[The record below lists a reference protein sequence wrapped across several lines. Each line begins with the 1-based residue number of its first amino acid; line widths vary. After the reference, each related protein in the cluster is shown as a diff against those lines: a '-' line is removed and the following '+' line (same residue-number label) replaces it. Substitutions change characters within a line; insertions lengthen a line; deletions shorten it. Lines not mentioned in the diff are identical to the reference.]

1 MLTPEFLHEAP
12 EGLLELYRETEE
24 AILADMARRI
34 STYDFYIPA
43 AQWQKRKLEA
53 MGMFEAE
60 INRRLSQITGRSIQE
75 IKELMKEA
83 GMETIAN
90 DDRIHSLAGKKCPP
104 LEASPSLIAV
114 MNSGYRRTAKA
125 FRNLTRSTAAN
136 ASKQFSK
143 IMDLAYMQVAS
154 GAFDTETAIRNAIK
168 ALAEKGIESVRYPS
182 GRVDNIEVAARRAI
196 VTGINQTAGDMQL
209 ARAEDVDSEY
219 VETTA
224 HAGARPEHEVWQGKV
239 FKLHGEEPGYPNFYE
254 ATGYGTGPG
263 LCGYNC
269 RHNFHPFYPGIS
281 EPAYTDDVLAEYTG
295 KNIIYNGKE
304 YTEYDVSQI
313 QRQYERSRRRWKR
326 EYLMLEAAGLDTTE
340 ASVKLRSYMEKAK
353 DLERQTGM
361 PSQHNRMLVA
371 GYGRKE
377 AGKSAWE
384 ARKYYQ
390 WFRKAY
396 SFEGEGM
403 RKTLASYYDMKYN
416 NSPEYK
422 IFKDYVDQVNRGVIS
437 PMLGFR
443 VYKDTALELEERLI
457 GIKTTTGIEIKV
469 CSGHFV
475 NRVIGYTN
483 LIPRDDELR
492 KMDAGRKN
500 VSVDDLV
507 DCLRNGKF
515 VKEQKNEEGKVSVLF
530 ATDKCAIAVNPDE
543 HLLIQCNPTRR

>member
-53 MGMFEAE
+53 MGMMESE
-60 INRRLSQITGRSIQE
+60 INRRLSQLTGRSLEE

-90 DDRIHSLAGKKCPP
+90 DDRIHTMAGKKCPP

-143 IMDLAYMQVAS
+143 ILDQAYMQIAS

-269 RHNFHPFYPGIS
+269 RHNFHPFYPGLS
-281 EPAYTDDVLAEYTG
+281 TPAYSGEMLAEYAA
-295 KNIIYNGKE
+295 KDYLYNGKK
-304 YTEYDVSQI
+304 YTEYEVSQM
-313 QRQYERSRRRWKR
+313 QRYYERARRKWKR
-326 EYLMLEAAGLDTTE
+326 EYLMQEAAGLDTIE
-340 ASVKLRSYMEKAK
+340 SSVKMRSYMEKLK
-353 DLERQTGM
+353 NLEEQTGM
-361 PSQHNRMLVA
+361 PSQHDRMIVA
-371 GYGRKE
+371 GFGKGE
-377 AGKSAWE
+377 AGKSQWE

-390 WFRKAY
+390 WFRKTY
-396 SFEGEGM
+396 SLEGQGM

-416 NSPEYK
+416 NPPEYK
-422 IFKDYVDQVNRGVIS
+422 LFKKYVLSVERGEVS
-437 PMLGFR
+437 PLLGLSTYR
-443 VYKDTALELEERLI
+443 EKTHLI
-457 GIKTTTGIEIKV
+457 DEQLVGLKTPQGIEIKDYSAHFV
-469 CSGHFV
+469 GRMIGHSAPNKKYNRTGVSIEDLKRCIIHGEERTSGHEDTIMLV
-475 NRVIGYTN
+475 GSGCQVTYNPKTGVLVQTNRKDREV
-483 LIPRDDELR
+483 
-492 KMDAGRKN
+492 
-500 VSVDDLV
+500 
-507 DCLRNGKF
+507 
-515 VKEQKNEEGKVSVLF
+515 
-530 ATDKCAIAVNPDE
+530 
-543 HLLIQCNPTRR
+543 

>member
-12 EGLLELYRETEE
+12 EGLLEIYRETEE

-53 MGMFEAE
+53 MGMMESE
-60 INRRLSQITGRSIQE
+60 INRRLSQLTGRSIQE

-114 MNSGYRRTAKA
+114 MNSGYRRTAKV

-143 IMDLAYMQVAS
+143 IMDLAYMQIMS
-154 GAFDTETAIRNAIK
+154 GAFDTEAAIRNAIK
-168 ALAEKGIESVRYPS
+168 ALAEKGIEAVRYPS

-239 FKLHGEEPGYPNFYE
+239 FKLHGEETGYPNFYE

-269 RHNFHPFYPGIS
+269 RHNFHPFYPGLS
-281 EPAYTDDVLAEYTG
+281 TPAYSGEMLAEYAA
-295 KNIIYNGKE
+295 KDYLYNGKK
-304 YTEYDVSQI
+304 YTEYEVSQM
-313 QRQYERSRRRWKR
+313 QRYYERARRRWKR
-326 EYLMLEAAGLDTTE
+326 EYLMQEAAGLDTTE
-340 ASVKLRSYMEKAK
+340 ASVKMRSYMEKLK
-353 DLERQTGM
+353 DLEEQTDM
-361 PSQHNRMLVA
+361 PSQHDRMIVA
-371 GYGRKE
+371 GFGKGK
-377 AGKSAWE
+377 AGKSQWE

-396 SFEGEGM
+396 SLEGQGM

-416 NSPEYK
+416 NPPEYK
-422 IFKDYVDQVNRGVIS
+422 VFKKYVLSVERGEIS
-437 PMLGFR
+437 P
-443 VYKDTALELEERLI
+443 LI
-457 GIKTTTGIEIKV
+457 GLSTYKEKAHQIDEQLVGLKTPQGIEIKDY
-469 CSGHFV
+469 SAHFV
-475 NRVIGYTN
+475 GRMIGRSAPNKKYNRAGVSIEDLKKCITKGYESPSKHQDTVRLIGSGCQVVYDPKTGILVQTN
-483 LIPRDDELR
+483 
-492 KMDAGRKN
+492 KKG
-500 VSVDDLV
+500 
-507 DCLRNGKF
+507 
-515 VKEQKNEEGKVSVLF
+515 
-530 ATDKCAIAVNPDE
+530 
-543 HLLIQCNPTRR
+543 

>member
-53 MGMFEAE
+53 RGMFEAE
-60 INRRLSQITGRSIQE
+60 INRRLSQLTGRSIQE

-90 DDRIHSLAGKKCPP
+90 DDRIHTIAGKKCPP

-143 IMDLAYMQVAS
+143 ILDQAYMQVIS

-239 FKLHGEEPGYPNFYE
+239 FKLHGKEPGYPNFYE

-269 RHNFHPFYPGIS
+269 RHNFHPFYPGLS
-281 EPAYTDDVLAEYTG
+281 TPAYSDEMLAEYVA
-295 KNIIYNGKE
+295 KDYLYNGKN
-304 YTEYDVSQI
+304 YTEYEVSQM
-313 QRQYERSRRRWKR
+313 QRYYERARRRWKR
-326 EYLMLEAAGLDTTE
+326 EYLMQEAAGLDTTE
-340 ASVKLRSYMEKAK
+340 SSVKMRSYMEKLK
-353 DLERQTGM
+353 NLEEQTGM
-361 PSQHNRMLVA
+361 PSQHERMIVA
-371 GYGRKE
+371 GFGKGE
-377 AGKSAWE
+377 AGKSQWE

-396 SFEGEGM
+396 SLEGQGM

-416 NSPEYK
+416 NPPEYK
-422 IFKDYVDQVNRGVIS
+422 LFKKYVLSVERGEVS
-437 PMLGFR
+437 PILGLST
-443 VYKDTALELEERLI
+443 YKEKAHQIDEQLI
-457 GIKTTTGIEIKV
+457 GLKTPQGIEIKDY
-469 CSGHFV
+469 SAHFV
-475 NRVIGYTN
+475 GRMIGYSALDKDFNRAGVSIEDLKQCITKGNERVSRHQDTVTLIGSGCQAVYDPKTGILVQTN
-483 LIPRDDELR
+483 
-492 KMDAGRKN
+492 
-500 VSVDDLV
+500 
-507 DCLRNGKF
+507 
-515 VKEQKNEEGKVSVLF
+515 
-530 ATDKCAIAVNPDE
+530 
-543 HLLIQCNPTRR
+543 RRG

>member
-12 EGLLELYRETEE
+12 EGLLEIYRETEE

-60 INRRLSQITGRSIQE
+60 INRRLSQLTGRSIQE

-83 GMETIAN
+83 GMETIAS

-114 MNSGYRRTAKA
+114 MNSGYRRTAKV

-143 IMDLAYMQVAS
+143 IMDLAYMQIAS
-154 GAFDTETAIRNAIK
+154 GAFDTEAAIRNAIK
-168 ALAEKGIESVRYPS
+168 ALAEKGLESVRYPS

-219 VETTA
+219 VETIA

-254 ATGYGTGPG
+254 ATGYGSGPG

-269 RHNFHPFYPGIS
+269 RHNFHPFYPGLS
-281 EPAYTDDVLAEYTG
+281 TPAYSGEMLAEYAA
-295 KNIIYNGKE
+295 KDYLYNDKK
-304 YTEYDVSQI
+304 YTEYEVSQM
-313 QRQYERSRRRWKR
+313 QRYYERARRRWKR
-326 EYLMLEAAGLDTTE
+326 EYLMQEAAGLDTTE
-340 ASVKLRSYMEKAK
+340 ASVKLRSYMEKLK
-353 DLERQTGM
+353 NLEEQTGM
-361 PSQHNRMLVA
+361 PSQHDRMIVA
-371 GYGRKE
+371 GFGKGE
-377 AGKSAWE
+377 AGKSQWE

-396 SFEGEGM
+396 SLEGQGM

-416 NSPEYK
+416 NPPEYK
-422 IFKDYVDQVNRGVIS
+422 VFKKYVLSVERGEIS
-437 PMLGFR
+437 P
-443 VYKDTALELEERLI
+443 LI
-457 GIKTTTGIEIKV
+457 GLSTYKEKAHQIDEQLVGLKTPQGIEIKDY
-469 CSGHFV
+469 SAHFV
-475 NRVIGYTN
+475 GRMIGHSALDKDFNRAGVSIEDLKQCITKGNERASKHQDTVTLIGSGCQAVYDPKTGILVQTN
-483 LIPRDDELR
+483 
-492 KMDAGRKN
+492 
-500 VSVDDLV
+500 
-507 DCLRNGKF
+507 
-515 VKEQKNEEGKVSVLF
+515 
-530 ATDKCAIAVNPDE
+530 
-543 HLLIQCNPTRR
+543 RRG

>member
-53 MGMFEAE
+53 MGMMESE
-60 INRRLSQITGRSIQE
+60 INRRLSQLTGRSLEE

-90 DDRIHSLAGKKCPP
+90 DDRIHTMAGKKCPP

-143 IMDLAYMQVAS
+143 ILDQAYMQIAS

-168 ALAEKGIESVRYPS
+168 ALAEKGIDSVRYPS
-182 GRVDNIEVAARRAI
+182 GRVDSMEVAVRRAI

-254 ATGYGTGPG
+254 ATGYGTGLG

-269 RHNFHPFYPGIS
+269 RHNFFPFYPGLSI
-281 EPAYTDDVLAEYTG
+281 PAYSDEMLAEYAA
-295 KNIIYNGKE
+295 KDYLYNGKK
-304 YTEYDVSQI
+304 YTEYEVSQM
-313 QRQYERSRRRWKR
+313 QRYYERARRRWKR
-326 EYLMLEAAGLDTTE
+326 EYLMQEAAGLDTTE
-340 ASVKLRSYMEKAK
+340 SSVKMRSYMEKLK
-353 DLERQTGM
+353 NLEDQTGM
-361 PSQHNRMLVA
+361 PSQHDRMIVA
-371 GYGRKE
+371 GFGKGE
-377 AGKSAWE
+377 AGKSQWE

-396 SFEGEGM
+396 SFEGQGM

-416 NSPEYK
+416 NPPEYK
-422 IFKDYVDQVNRGVIS
+422 LFKKYVLSVERGEVSPLLGLSTYREKAHLIDEQLVGLKTQQGVEIKDYSSHFVGRMIGHSAPNKKYNRTGVSIE
-437 PMLGFR
+437 
-443 VYKDTALELEERLI
+443 ELKRCITHGEER
-457 GIKTTTGIEIKV
+457 T
-469 CSGHFV
+469 SGHEDTIMLV
-475 NRVIGYTN
+475 GSGCQVTYNPKTGVLVQTNRKDREV
-483 LIPRDDELR
+483 
-492 KMDAGRKN
+492 
-500 VSVDDLV
+500 
-507 DCLRNGKF
+507 
-515 VKEQKNEEGKVSVLF
+515 
-530 ATDKCAIAVNPDE
+530 
-543 HLLIQCNPTRR
+543 

>member
-60 INRRLSQITGRSIQE
+60 INRRLSQLTGRSIQE

-90 DDRIHSLAGKKCPP
+90 DDRIHSMAGKKCPQ

-114 MNSGYRRTAKA
+114 MNSGYRRTAKV
-125 FRNLTRSTAAN
+125 FRNLTRSTAIN

-143 IMDLAYMQVAS
+143 ILDQAYMQVIS

-168 ALAEKGIESVRYPS
+168 VLAEKGIESVRYPS
-182 GRVDNIEVAARRAI
+182 GRVDNIEVAVRRAI

-209 ARAEDVDSEY
+209 ARAFDVDSKF

-269 RHNFHPFYPGIS
+269 RHNFSPFYPGLS
-281 EPAYTDDVLAEYTG
+281 TPAYSDEMLAEYAA
-295 KNIIYNGKE
+295 KDYLYNGKK
-304 YTEYDVSQI
+304 YTEYEVSQM
-313 QRQYERSRRRWKR
+313 QRYYERARRRWKR
-326 EYLMLEAAGLDTTE
+326 EYLMQEAAGLDTTE
-340 ASVKLRSYMEKAK
+340 ASVKMRSYMEKLK
-353 DLERQTGM
+353 DLEVQTRM
-361 PSQHNRMLVA
+361 PSQHDRMMVA
-371 GYGRKE
+371 GFGKGE
-377 AGKSAWE
+377 AGKSQWE

-396 SFEGEGM
+396 SLEGQGM

-416 NSPEYK
+416 NPPEYK
-422 IFKDYVDQVNRGVIS
+422 LFKKYVLSIERGEISPLLGLSTYREKAHQIDEQLVGMRTPQGVEIKDYSSHFVGRMIGHSAPNKKYNRAGVSIDD
-437 PMLGFR
+437 LKHCITHG
-443 VYKDTALELEERLI
+443 EER
-457 GIKTTTGIEIKV
+457 T
-469 CSGHFV
+469 SGHEDTIMLV
-475 NRVIGYTN
+475 GSRCQVTYNPKTGVLVQTNRKDREV
-483 LIPRDDELR
+483 
-492 KMDAGRKN
+492 
-500 VSVDDLV
+500 
-507 DCLRNGKF
+507 
-515 VKEQKNEEGKVSVLF
+515 
-530 ATDKCAIAVNPDE
+530 
-543 HLLIQCNPTRR
+543 

>member
-24 AILADMARRI
+24 ARLADMARRI

-53 MGMFEAE
+53 MGMMESE
-60 INRRLSQITGRSIQE
+60 INRRLSQLTGRSLEE

-90 DDRIHSLAGKKCPP
+90 DDRIHTMAGKKCPP

-143 IMDLAYMQVAS
+143 ILDQAYMQVIS

-182 GRVDNIEVAARRAI
+182 GRVDNIEVAVRRAI

-209 ARAEDVDSEY
+209 ARAFDVDSKF

-269 RHNFHPFYPGIS
+269 RHNFSPFYPGLS
-281 EPAYTDDVLAEYTG
+281 TPAYSDEMLAEYAA
-295 KNIIYNGKE
+295 KDYLYNGKK
-304 YTEYDVSQI
+304 YTEYEVSQM
-313 QRQYERSRRRWKR
+313 QRYYERARRRWKR
-326 EYLMLEAAGLDTTE
+326 EYLMQEAAGLDTAE
-340 ASVKLRSYMEKAK
+340 SSVKMRSYMEKLK
-353 DLERQTGM
+353 DLEEQTRM
-361 PSQHNRMLVA
+361 PSQHDRMIVA
-371 GYGRKE
+371 GFGKGE
-377 AGKSAWE
+377 AGKSQWE

-396 SFEGEGM
+396 SLEGQGM

-416 NSPEYK
+416 NPPEYK
-422 IFKDYVDQVNRGVIS
+422 LFKKYVLSVERGEVSPLLGLSTYREKAHLIDEQLVGLRTPQGVEIKDYSSHFVGRMIGHSAPNKKYNRTGVSVEDLKRCITH
-437 PMLGFR
+437 G
-443 VYKDTALELEERLI
+443 EER
-457 GIKTTTGIEIKV
+457 T
-469 CSGHFV
+469 SGHEDTTMLV
-475 NRVIGYTN
+475 GSGCQVTYNPKTGVLVQTNRKDREV
-483 LIPRDDELR
+483 
-492 KMDAGRKN
+492 
-500 VSVDDLV
+500 
-507 DCLRNGKF
+507 
-515 VKEQKNEEGKVSVLF
+515 
-530 ATDKCAIAVNPDE
+530 
-543 HLLIQCNPTRR
+543 

>member
-53 MGMFEAE
+53 MGMMESE
-60 INRRLSQITGRSIQE
+60 INRRLSQLTGRSLEE

-114 MNSGYRRTAKA
+114 MNSGYRRTAKV
-125 FRNLTRSTAAN
+125 FRNLTRSTAIN

-143 IMDLAYMQVAS
+143 ILDQAYMQVIS

-182 GRVDNIEVAARRAI
+182 GRVDNIEVAVRRAI

-209 ARAEDVDSEY
+209 ARAEDVDSKF

-254 ATGYGTGPG
+254 VTGYGTGPG

-269 RHNFHPFYPGIS
+269 RHNFSPFYPGLS
-281 EPAYTDDVLAEYTG
+281 TPAYSDEMLAEYAA
-295 KNIIYNGKE
+295 KDYLYNGKK
-304 YTEYDVSQI
+304 YTEYEVSQM
-313 QRQYERSRRRWKR
+313 QRYYERARRKWKR
-326 EYLMLEAAGLDTTE
+326 EYLMQEAAGLDTTE
-340 ASVKLRSYMEKAK
+340 ASVKMRSYMEKLK
-353 DLERQTGM
+353 DLEEQTRM
-361 PSQHNRMLVA
+361 PSQHDRMIVA
-371 GYGRKE
+371 GFGKGE
-377 AGKSAWE
+377 AGKSQWE

-396 SFEGEGM
+396 SLEGQGM

-416 NSPEYK
+416 NPPEYK
-422 IFKDYVDQVNRGVIS
+422 LFKKYVLSVERGEVSPLLGLSTYREKAHLIDEQLVGLRTPQGAEIKDYSSHFVGRMIGHSAPNKKYNRTGVSIED
-437 PMLGFR
+437 LKRCITHG
-443 VYKDTALELEERLI
+443 EER
-457 GIKTTTGIEIKV
+457 T
-469 CSGHFV
+469 SGHEDTIMLV
-475 NRVIGYTN
+475 GSGCQVTYNPKTCVLVQTNRKDREV
-483 LIPRDDELR
+483 
-492 KMDAGRKN
+492 
-500 VSVDDLV
+500 
-507 DCLRNGKF
+507 
-515 VKEQKNEEGKVSVLF
+515 
-530 ATDKCAIAVNPDE
+530 
-543 HLLIQCNPTRR
+543 

>member
-53 MGMFEAE
+53 MGMLEAE
-60 INRRLSQITGRSIQE
+60 INRRLSQLTGRSIQE

-90 DDRIHSLAGKKCPP
+90 DDRIHTIAGKKCPP

-125 FRNLTRSTAAN
+125 FRNLTRSTAIN

-143 IMDLAYMQVAS
+143 ILDQAYMQVIS

-209 ARAEDVDSEY
+209 ARAFDVDSKF

-269 RHNFHPFYPGIS
+269 RHNFSPFYPGLS
-281 EPAYTDDVLAEYTG
+281 TPAYSDEMLAEYAA
-295 KNIIYNGKE
+295 KDYLYNGKK
-304 YTEYDVSQI
+304 YTEYEVSQM
-313 QRQYERSRRRWKR
+313 QRYYERARRRWKR
-326 EYLMLEAAGLDTTE
+326 EYLMQEAAGLDTTE
-340 ASVKLRSYMEKAK
+340 ASVKMRSYMEKLK
-353 DLERQTGM
+353 DLEVQTRM
-361 PSQHNRMLVA
+361 PSQHDRMMVA
-371 GYGRKE
+371 GFGKGE
-377 AGKSAWE
+377 AGKSQWE

-396 SFEGEGM
+396 SLEGQGM

-416 NSPEYK
+416 NPPEYK
-422 IFKDYVDQVNRGVIS
+422 LFKKYVLSIERGEISPLLGLSTYREKAHQIDEQLVGMRTPQGVEIKDYSSHFVGRMIGHSAPNKKYNRAGVSIDD
-437 PMLGFR
+437 LKHCITHG
-443 VYKDTALELEERLI
+443 EER
-457 GIKTTTGIEIKV
+457 T
-469 CSGHFV
+469 SGHEDTIMLV
-475 NRVIGYTN
+475 GSGCQVTYNPKTGVLVQTNRKDREV
-483 LIPRDDELR
+483 
-492 KMDAGRKN
+492 
-500 VSVDDLV
+500 
-507 DCLRNGKF
+507 
-515 VKEQKNEEGKVSVLF
+515 
-530 ATDKCAIAVNPDE
+530 
-543 HLLIQCNPTRR
+543 

>member
-53 MGMFEAE
+53 MGMMESE
-60 INRRLSQITGRSIQE
+60 INRRLSQLTGRSLKE

-83 GMETIAN
+83 GMETIAS

-114 MNSGYRRTAKA
+114 MNSGYRRTAKV
-125 FRNLTRSTAAN
+125 FRNLTRSTAIN

-143 IMDLAYMQVAS
+143 ILDQAYMQVIS

-239 FKLHGEEPGYPNFYE
+239 FKLHGEEQGYPNFYE
-254 ATGYGTGPG
+254 ATGYGTGQG

-269 RHNFHPFYPGIS
+269 RHNFHPFYPGLS
-281 EPAYTDDVLAEYTG
+281 TPAYSSEMLAEYAA
-295 KNIIYNGKE
+295 KDYLYNGKK
-304 YTEYDVSQI
+304 YTEYEVSQM
-313 QRQYERSRRRWKR
+313 QRYYERARRKWKR
-326 EYLMLEAAGLDTTE
+326 EYLMQEGAGLDTTE
-340 ASVKLRSYMEKAK
+340 SSVKMRSYMEKLK
-353 DLERQTGM
+353 NLEEQTGM
-361 PSQHNRMLVA
+361 PSQHDRMIVA
-371 GYGRKE
+371 GFGKGE
-377 AGKSAWE
+377 AGKSQWE

-396 SFEGEGM
+396 SLEGQGM

-416 NSPEYK
+416 NPPEYK
-422 IFKDYVDQVNRGVIS
+422 LFKKYVLSVERGEVSPLLGLSTYREKAHLIDEQLVGLRTPQGVEIKDYSSHFVGRMIGHSAPNKKYNRTGVSVEDLKRCITH
-437 PMLGFR
+437 G
-443 VYKDTALELEERLI
+443 EER
-457 GIKTTTGIEIKV
+457 T
-469 CSGHFV
+469 SGHEDTTMLV
-475 NRVIGYTN
+475 GSGCQVTYNPKTGVLVQTNRKDREV
-483 LIPRDDELR
+483 
-492 KMDAGRKN
+492 
-500 VSVDDLV
+500 
-507 DCLRNGKF
+507 
-515 VKEQKNEEGKVSVLF
+515 
-530 ATDKCAIAVNPDE
+530 
-543 HLLIQCNPTRR
+543 

>member
-60 INRRLSQITGRSIQE
+60 INRRLSQLTGRSIQE

-90 DDRIHSLAGKKCPP
+90 DDRIHTIAGKKCPP

-125 FRNLTRSTAAN
+125 FRNLTRSTAIN

-143 IMDLAYMQVAS
+143 ILDQAYMQVIS

-239 FKLHGEEPGYPNFYE
+239 FKLRGEEPGYPNFYE

-269 RHNFHPFYPGIS
+269 RHNFHPFYPGLS
-281 EPAYTDDVLAEYTG
+281 TPAYSDEMLAEYVA
-295 KNIIYNGKE
+295 KDYLYNGKK
-304 YTEYDVSQI
+304 YTEYEVSQM
-313 QRQYERSRRRWKR
+313 QRYYERARRRWKR
-326 EYLMLEAAGLDTTE
+326 EYLMQEAAGLDTTE
-340 ASVKLRSYMEKAK
+340 SSVKMRSYMEKLK
-353 DLERQTGM
+353 NLEDQTGM
-361 PSQHNRMLVA
+361 PSQHDRMIVA
-371 GYGRKE
+371 GFGKGE
-377 AGKSAWE
+377 VGKSQWE

-396 SFEGEGM
+396 SLEGQGM

-416 NSPEYK
+416 NPPEYK
-422 IFKDYVDQVNRGVIS
+422 LFKKYVLSVERGEVSPLLGLSTYREKAHLIDEQLVGLRTPQGVEIKDYSSHFVGRMIGHSAPNKKYNRTGVSVEDLKRCITH
-437 PMLGFR
+437 G
-443 VYKDTALELEERLI
+443 EER
-457 GIKTTTGIEIKV
+457 T
-469 CSGHFV
+469 SGHEDTTMLV
-475 NRVIGYTN
+475 GSGCQVTYNPKTGVLVQTNRKDRGI
-483 LIPRDDELR
+483 
-492 KMDAGRKN
+492 
-500 VSVDDLV
+500 
-507 DCLRNGKF
+507 
-515 VKEQKNEEGKVSVLF
+515 
-530 ATDKCAIAVNPDE
+530 
-543 HLLIQCNPTRR
+543 

>member
-12 EGLLELYRETEE
+12 EGLLEIYRETEE

-60 INRRLSQITGRSIQE
+60 INRRLSQLTGRSIQE

-114 MNSGYRRTAKA
+114 MNSGYRRTAKV

-143 IMDLAYMQVAS
+143 IMDLAYMQIAS
-154 GAFDTETAIRNAIK
+154 GAFDTEAAIRNAIK
-168 ALAEKGIESVRYPS
+168 ALAEKGLESVRYPS

-269 RHNFHPFYPGIS
+269 RHNFHPFYPGLS
-281 EPAYTDDVLAEYTG
+281 TPAYSEEMLAEYAA
-295 KNIIYNGKE
+295 KDYLYNDKK
-304 YTEYDVSQI
+304 YTEYEVSQM
-313 QRQYERSRRRWKR
+313 QRYYERARRRWKR
-326 EYLMLEAAGLDTTE
+326 EYLMQEAAGLDTTE
-340 ASVKLRSYMEKAK
+340 ASVKMRSYMEKLK
-353 DLERQTGM
+353 DLEEQTGM
-361 PSQHNRMLVA
+361 PSQHDRMIVA
-371 GYGRKE
+371 GFGKGE
-377 AGKSAWE
+377 AGKSQWE

-396 SFEGEGM
+396 SLEGQGM

-416 NSPEYK
+416 NPPEYK
-422 IFKDYVDQVNRGVIS
+422 VFKKYVLSVERGEIS
-437 PMLGFR
+437 P
-443 VYKDTALELEERLI
+443 LI
-457 GIKTTTGIEIKV
+457 GLSTYKEKAHQIDEQLVGLKTPQGIEIKDY
-469 CSGHFV
+469 SAHFV
-475 NRVIGYTN
+475 GRMIGRSAPNKKYNRAGVSIEDLKKCITKGYESPSKHQDTVMLIGSGCQVVYDPKTGILVQTN
-483 LIPRDDELR
+483 
-492 KMDAGRKN
+492 KKG
-500 VSVDDLV
+500 
-507 DCLRNGKF
+507 
-515 VKEQKNEEGKVSVLF
+515 
-530 ATDKCAIAVNPDE
+530 
-543 HLLIQCNPTRR
+543 

>member
-60 INRRLSQITGRSIQE
+60 INRRLSQLTGRSIQE

-114 MNSGYRRTAKA
+114 MNSGYRRTAKV

-143 IMDLAYMQVAS
+143 ILDQAYMQVIS
-154 GAFDTETAIRNAIK
+154 GAFDTETAIRNTIK

-239 FKLHGEEPGYPNFYE
+239 FKLHGKEPGYPNFYE

-269 RHNFHPFYPGIS
+269 RHNFHPFYPGLS
-281 EPAYTDDVLAEYTG
+281 TPTYSDEMLAEYVA
-295 KNIIYNGKE
+295 KDYLYNGKK
-304 YTEYDVSQI
+304 YTEYEVSQM
-313 QRQYERSRRRWKR
+313 QRYYERARRRWKR
-326 EYLMLEAAGLDTTE
+326 ECLMQEAAGLDTTE
-340 ASVKLRSYMEKAK
+340 SSVKMRSYMEKLK
-353 DLERQTGM
+353 NLEDQTGM
-361 PSQHNRMLVA
+361 PSQHDRMIVA
-371 GYGRKE
+371 GFGKGE
-377 AGKSAWE
+377 AGKSQWE

-396 SFEGEGM
+396 SLEGQGM

-416 NSPEYK
+416 NPPEYK
-422 IFKDYVDQVNRGVIS
+422 LFKKYVLSVERGEVSPLLGLSTYREKAHLIDEQLVGLRTPQGVEIKDYSSHFVGRMIGHSAPNKKYNRTGVSIE
-437 PMLGFR
+437 
-443 VYKDTALELEERLI
+443 ELKRCITHGEER
-457 GIKTTTGIEIKV
+457 T
-469 CSGHFV
+469 SGHEDT
-475 NRVIGYTN
+475 I
-483 LIPRDDELR
+483 
-492 KMDAGRKN
+492 M
-500 VSVDDLV
+500 LV
-507 DCLRNGKF
+507 GSGCQVTYNPKTG
-515 VKEQKNEEGKVSVLF
+515 VL
-530 ATDKCAIAVNPDE
+530 V
-543 HLLIQCNPTRR
+543 

>member
-60 INRRLSQITGRSIQE
+60 INKRLAKLTGRSIQE

-83 GMETIAN
+83 GMETVAN
-90 DDRIHSLAGKKCPP
+90 DDRIHTMAGKKCPP

-143 IMDLAYMQVAS
+143 ILDQAYMQVIS

-168 ALAEKGIESVRYPS
+168 TLAEKGIESVRYPS

-239 FKLHGEEPGYPNFYE
+239 FKLHGKEPGYPNFYE

-269 RHNFHPFYPGIS
+269 RHNFHPFYPGLS
-281 EPAYTDDVLAEYTG
+281 TPAYSDEMLAEYVA
-295 KNIIYNGKE
+295 KDYLYNGKK
-304 YTEYDVSQI
+304 YTEYEVSQM
-313 QRQYERSRRRWKR
+313 QRYYERARRRWKR
-326 EYLMLEAAGLDTTE
+326 EYLMQEAAGLDTTE
-340 ASVKLRSYMEKAK
+340 SSVRMRSYMEKLK
-353 DLERQTGM
+353 NLEDQTGM
-361 PSQHNRMLVA
+361 PS
-371 GYGRKE
+371 
-377 AGKSAWE
+377 
-384 ARKYYQ
+384 
-390 WFRKAY
+390 
-396 SFEGEGM
+396 
-403 RKTLASYYDMKYN
+403 
-416 NSPEYK
+416 
-422 IFKDYVDQVNRGVIS
+422 
-437 PMLGFR
+437 
-443 VYKDTALELEERLI
+443 
-457 GIKTTTGIEIKV
+457 
-469 CSGHFV
+469 
-475 NRVIGYTN
+475 
-483 LIPRDDELR
+483 
-492 KMDAGRKN
+492 
-500 VSVDDLV
+500 
-507 DCLRNGKF
+507 
-515 VKEQKNEEGKVSVLF
+515 
-530 ATDKCAIAVNPDE
+530 
-543 HLLIQCNPTRR
+543 

>member
-12 EGLLELYRETEE
+12 EGLLEIYRETEE

-60 INRRLSQITGRSIQE
+60 INRRLSQLTGRSIQE

-114 MNSGYRRTAKA
+114 MNSGYRRTAKV

-143 IMDLAYMQVAS
+143 IMDLAYMQIAS
-154 GAFDTETAIRNAIK
+154 GAFDTEAAIRNAIK
-168 ALAEKGIESVRYPS
+168 ALAEKGIEAVRYPS

-269 RHNFHPFYPGIS
+269 RHNFYPFYPGLS
-281 EPAYTDDVLAEYTG
+281 TPAYSEEMLAEYAA
-295 KNIIYNGKE
+295 KDYLYNDKK
-304 YTEYDVSQI
+304 YTEYEVSQM
-313 QRQYERSRRRWKR
+313 QRYYERARRRWKR
-326 EYLMLEAAGLDTTE
+326 EYLMQEAAGLDTTE
-340 ASVKLRSYMEKAK
+340 ASVKMRSYMEKLK
-353 DLERQTGM
+353 DLEEQTGM
-361 PSQHNRMLVA
+361 PSQHDRMIVA
-371 GYGRKE
+371 GFGKGE
-377 AGKSAWE
+377 AGKSQWE

-396 SFEGEGM
+396 SLEGQGM

-416 NSPEYK
+416 NPPEYK
-422 IFKDYVDQVNRGVIS
+422 VFKKYVLSVERGEIS
-437 PMLGFR
+437 P
-443 VYKDTALELEERLI
+443 LI
-457 GIKTTTGIEIKV
+457 GLSTYKEKAHQIDEQLIGLKTPQGIEIKDY
-469 CSGHFV
+469 SAHFV
-475 NRVIGYTN
+475 GRMIGHSALDKDFNRAGVSIEDLKQCITKGNERVSKHQDTVTLIGSGCQTVYDPKTGILVQTN
-483 LIPRDDELR
+483 
-492 KMDAGRKN
+492 
-500 VSVDDLV
+500 
-507 DCLRNGKF
+507 
-515 VKEQKNEEGKVSVLF
+515 
-530 ATDKCAIAVNPDE
+530 
-543 HLLIQCNPTRR
+543 RRG

>member
-53 MGMFEAE
+53 MGMLEAE
-60 INRRLSQITGRSIQE
+60 INRRLSQLTDRNIQE

-83 GMETIAN
+83 GMETIAS
-90 DDRIHSLAGKKCPP
+90 DDRIHSMAGKKCPP
-104 LEASPSLIAV
+104 LEASTSLIAV

-125 FRNLTRSTAAN
+125 FRNLTRSTAIN

-143 IMDLAYMQVAS
+143 ILDQAYMQVIS

-269 RHNFHPFYPGIS
+269 RHNFHPFYPGLSTSAYSS
-281 EPAYTDDVLAEYTG
+281 EMLAEYAA
-295 KNIIYNGKE
+295 KDYLYNGKK
-304 YTEYDVSQI
+304 YTEYEVSQM
-313 QRQYERSRRRWKR
+313 QRCYERARRKWKR
-326 EYLMLEAAGLDTTE
+326 EYLMQEAAGLDTTE
-340 ASVKLRSYMEKAK
+340 SSVKMRSYMEKLK
-353 DLERQTGM
+353 NLEEQTGM
-361 PSQHNRMLVA
+361 PSQHDRMIVA
-371 GYGRKE
+371 GFGKGE
-377 AGKSAWE
+377 AGKSQWE

-396 SFEGEGM
+396 SFEGQGM

-416 NSPEYK
+416 NPPEYK
-422 IFKDYVDQVNRGVIS
+422 LFKKYVLSVERGEVSPLLGLSTYREKAHLIDEQLVGLKTPQGVEIKDYSSHFVGRMIGHSAPNKKYNRTGVSIE
-437 PMLGFR
+437 
-443 VYKDTALELEERLI
+443 ELKRCITHGEER
-457 GIKTTTGIEIKV
+457 T
-469 CSGHFV
+469 SGHEDTIMLV
-475 NRVIGYTN
+475 GSGCQVTYNPKTGVLVQTNRKDREV
-483 LIPRDDELR
+483 
-492 KMDAGRKN
+492 
-500 VSVDDLV
+500 
-507 DCLRNGKF
+507 
-515 VKEQKNEEGKVSVLF
+515 
-530 ATDKCAIAVNPDE
+530 
-543 HLLIQCNPTRR
+543 

>member
-53 MGMFEAE
+53 MGMMESE
-60 INRRLSQITGRSIQE
+60 INRRLSQLTGRSLEE

-143 IMDLAYMQVAS
+143 ILDQAYMQVIS

-168 ALAEKGIESVRYPS
+168 ALAEKGIDSVRYPS
-182 GRVDNIEVAARRAI
+182 GRVDSMEVAVRRAI

-209 ARAEDVDSEY
+209 ARAEDVDTKY

-269 RHNFHPFYPGIS
+269 RHNFFPFYPGLSI
-281 EPAYTDDVLAEYTG
+281 PAYSDEMLAEYAA
-295 KNIIYNGKE
+295 KDYLYNGKK
-304 YTEYDVSQI
+304 YTEYEVSQM
-313 QRQYERSRRRWKR
+313 QRYYERARRKWKR
-326 EYLMLEAAGLDTTE
+326 EYLMQEAAGLDTTE
-340 ASVKLRSYMEKAK
+340 SSVKMRSYMEKLK
-353 DLERQTGM
+353 NLEEQTRM
-361 PSQHNRMLVA
+361 PSQHDRMIVA
-371 GYGRKE
+371 GFGKGE
-377 AGKSAWE
+377 AGKSQWE

-390 WFRKAY
+390 WFRKTY
-396 SFEGEGM
+396 SLEGQGM

-416 NSPEYK
+416 NPPEYK
-422 IFKDYVDQVNRGVIS
+422 LFKKYVLSVERGEVS
-437 PMLGFR
+437 PLLGLSTYR
-443 VYKDTALELEERLI
+443 EKTHLI
-457 GIKTTTGIEIKV
+457 DEQLVGLKTPQGIEIKDYSAHFV
-469 CSGHFV
+469 GRMIGHSAPNKKYNRTGVSIEDLKRCIIHGEERTSGHEDTIMLV
-475 NRVIGYTN
+475 GSGCQVTYNPKTGVLVQTNRKDREV
-483 LIPRDDELR
+483 
-492 KMDAGRKN
+492 
-500 VSVDDLV
+500 
-507 DCLRNGKF
+507 
-515 VKEQKNEEGKVSVLF
+515 
-530 ATDKCAIAVNPDE
+530 
-543 HLLIQCNPTRR
+543 

>member
-53 MGMFEAE
+53 MGMMESE
-60 INRRLSQITGRSIQE
+60 INRRLSQLTGRSLEE

-90 DDRIHSLAGKKCPP
+90 DDRIHTMAGKKCPP

-143 IMDLAYMQVAS
+143 ILDQAYMQVIS
-154 GAFDTETAIRNAIK
+154 GAFDTETAVRNAIK
-168 ALAEKGIESVRYPS
+168 ALAETGIESVRYPS
-182 GRVDNIEVAARRAI
+182 GRVDSMEVAVRRAI

-209 ARAEDVDSEY
+209 ARAFDVDTKY

-269 RHNFHPFYPGIS
+269 RHNFSPFYPGLS
-281 EPAYTDDVLAEYTG
+281 TPAYSDEMLAEYVA
-295 KNIIYNGKE
+295 KDYLYNGKK
-304 YTEYDVSQI
+304 YTEYEVSQM
-313 QRQYERSRRRWKR
+313 QRYYERARRKWKR
-326 EYLMLEAAGLDTTE
+326 EYLMQEAAGLDTAE
-340 ASVKLRSYMEKAK
+340 SSVKMRSYMEKLK
-353 DLERQTGM
+353 DLEEQTRM
-361 PSQHNRMLVA
+361 PSQHDRMIVA
-371 GYGRKE
+371 GFGKGE
-377 AGKSAWE
+377 AGKSQWE

-396 SFEGEGM
+396 SLEGQGM

-416 NSPEYK
+416 NPPEYK
-422 IFKDYVDQVNRGVIS
+422 LFKKYVLSVERGEVSPLLGLSTYREKAHLIDEQLVGLRTPQGFEIKDYSSHFVGRMIGHSAPNKKYNRTGVSVEDLKRCITH
-437 PMLGFR
+437 G
-443 VYKDTALELEERLI
+443 EER
-457 GIKTTTGIEIKV
+457 T
-469 CSGHFV
+469 SGHEDTTMLV
-475 NRVIGYTN
+475 GSGCQVTYNPKTGVLVQTNRKDREV
-483 LIPRDDELR
+483 
-492 KMDAGRKN
+492 
-500 VSVDDLV
+500 
-507 DCLRNGKF
+507 
-515 VKEQKNEEGKVSVLF
+515 
-530 ATDKCAIAVNPDE
+530 
-543 HLLIQCNPTRR
+543 

>member
-60 INRRLSQITGRSIQE
+60 INRRLSQLTGRSIQE

-90 DDRIHSLAGKKCPP
+90 DDRIHSMAGKKCPP

-114 MNSGYRRTAKA
+114 MNSGYRRTAKV
-125 FRNLTRSTAAN
+125 FRNLTRSTAIN

-143 IMDLAYMQVAS
+143 ILDQAYMQVIS

-168 ALAEKGIESVRYPS
+168 VLAEKGIESVRYPS
-182 GRVDNIEVAARRAI
+182 GRVDNIEVAVRRAI

-209 ARAEDVDSEY
+209 ARAFDVDSKF

-269 RHNFHPFYPGIS
+269 RHNFSPFYPGLS
-281 EPAYTDDVLAEYTG
+281 TPAYSDEMLAEYAA
-295 KNIIYNGKE
+295 KDYLYNGKK
-304 YTEYDVSQI
+304 YTEYEVSQM
-313 QRQYERSRRRWKR
+313 QRYYERARRRWKR
-326 EYLMLEAAGLDTTE
+326 EYLMQEAAGLDTTE
-340 ASVKLRSYMEKAK
+340 ASVKMRSYMEKLK
-353 DLERQTGM
+353 DLEVQTRM
-361 PSQHNRMLVA
+361 PSQHDRMMVA
-371 GYGRKE
+371 GFGKGE
-377 AGKSAWE
+377 AGKSQWE

-396 SFEGEGM
+396 SLEGQGM

-416 NSPEYK
+416 NPPEYK
-422 IFKDYVDQVNRGVIS
+422 LFKKYVLSIERGEISPLLGLSTYREKAHQIDEQLVGMRTPQGVEIKDYSSHFVGRMIGHSAPNKKYNRAGVSIDD
-437 PMLGFR
+437 LKHCITHG
-443 VYKDTALELEERLI
+443 EER
-457 GIKTTTGIEIKV
+457 T
-469 CSGHFV
+469 SGHEDTIMLV
-475 NRVIGYTN
+475 GSGCQVTYNPKTGVLVQTNRKDREV
-483 LIPRDDELR
+483 
-492 KMDAGRKN
+492 
-500 VSVDDLV
+500 
-507 DCLRNGKF
+507 
-515 VKEQKNEEGKVSVLF
+515 
-530 ATDKCAIAVNPDE
+530 
-543 HLLIQCNPTRR
+543 

>member
-43 AQWQKRKLEA
+43 AQWQKKKLKA
-53 MGMFEAE
+53 MGMMESE
-60 INRRLSQITGRSIQE
+60 INRRLSQLTGRSLQE

-83 GMETIAN
+83 GMETIAS
-90 DDRIHSLAGKKCPP
+90 DDRIHSMAGKKCPL
-104 LEASPSLIAV
+104 LEASPALIATI
-114 MNSGYRRTAKA
+114 NSGYRRTEKV
-125 FRNLTRSTAAN
+125 FRNLTRSTAIN
-136 ASKQFSK
+136 AYKQFSN
-143 IMDLAYMQVAS
+143 ILDQAYMQISS

-269 RHNFHPFYPGIS
+269 RHNFHPFYPGLS
-281 EPAYTDDVLAEYTG
+281 TPAYSDEMLAEYVA
-295 KNIIYNGKE
+295 KDYLYNGKK
-304 YTEYDVSQI
+304 YTEYEVSQM
-313 QRQYERSRRRWKR
+313 QRYYERARRRWKR
-326 EYLMLEAAGLDTTE
+326 EYLMQEAAGIDTTE
-340 ASVKLRSYMEKAK
+340 SSVKMRSYMEKLK
-353 DLERQTGM
+353 NLEEQTGM
-361 PSQHNRMLVA
+361 PSQHDRMIVA
-371 GYGRKE
+371 GFGKGE
-377 AGKSAWE
+377 AGKSQWE

-396 SFEGEGM
+396 SLEGQGM

-416 NSPEYK
+416 NPPEYK
-422 IFKDYVDQVNRGVIS
+422 LFKKYVLSVERGEVSPLLGLSTYREKAHLIDEQLVGLRTPQGVEIKDYSSHFVGRMIGHSAPNKKYNRTGVSVEDLKRCITH
-437 PMLGFR
+437 G
-443 VYKDTALELEERLI
+443 EER
-457 GIKTTTGIEIKV
+457 T
-469 CSGHFV
+469 SGHEDTIMLV
-475 NRVIGYTN
+475 GSGCQVTYNPKTGVLVQTNRKDREV
-483 LIPRDDELR
+483 
-492 KMDAGRKN
+492 
-500 VSVDDLV
+500 
-507 DCLRNGKF
+507 
-515 VKEQKNEEGKVSVLF
+515 
-530 ATDKCAIAVNPDE
+530 
-543 HLLIQCNPTRR
+543 

>member
-53 MGMFEAE
+53 MGMMESE
-60 INRRLSQITGRSIQE
+60 INRRLSQLTGRSLEE

-90 DDRIHSLAGKKCPP
+90 DDRIHTMAGKKCPP

-143 IMDLAYMQVAS
+143 ILDQAYMQVIS

-182 GRVDNIEVAARRAI
+182 GRVDNIEVAVRRAI

-209 ARAEDVDSEY
+209 ARAFDVDSKF

-239 FKLHGEEPGYPNFYE
+239 FKLHGE
-254 ATGYGTGPG
+254 GYGTGPG

-269 RHNFHPFYPGIS
+269 RHNFSPFYPGLS
-281 EPAYTDDVLAEYTG
+281 TPAYSDEMLAEYAA
-295 KNIIYNGKE
+295 KDYLYNGKK
-304 YTEYDVSQI
+304 YTEYEVSQM
-313 QRQYERSRRRWKR
+313 QRYYERARRRWKR
-326 EYLMLEAAGLDTTE
+326 EYLMQEAAGLDTAE
-340 ASVKLRSYMEKAK
+340 SSVKMRSYMEKLK
-353 DLERQTGM
+353 DLEEQTRM
-361 PSQHNRMLVA
+361 PSQHDRMIVA
-371 GYGRKE
+371 GFGKGE
-377 AGKSAWE
+377 AGKSQWE

-396 SFEGEGM
+396 SLEGQGM

-416 NSPEYK
+416 NPPEYK
-422 IFKDYVDQVNRGVIS
+422 LFKKYVLSVERGEVSPLLGLSTYREKAHLIDEQLVGLRTPQGVEIKDYSSHFVGRMIGHSAPNKKYNRTGVSVEDLKRCITH
-437 PMLGFR
+437 G
-443 VYKDTALELEERLI
+443 EER
-457 GIKTTTGIEIKV
+457 T
-469 CSGHFV
+469 SGHEDTTMLV
-475 NRVIGYTN
+475 GSGCQVTYNPKTGVLVQTNRKDREV
-483 LIPRDDELR
+483 
-492 KMDAGRKN
+492 
-500 VSVDDLV
+500 
-507 DCLRNGKF
+507 
-515 VKEQKNEEGKVSVLF
+515 
-530 ATDKCAIAVNPDE
+530 
-543 HLLIQCNPTRR
+543 

>member
-1 MLTPEFLHEAP
+1 MCR
-12 EGLLELYRETEE
+12 GDR
-24 AILADMARRI
+24 
-34 STYDFYIPA
+34 
-43 AQWQKRKLEA
+43 
-53 MGMFEAE
+53 
-60 INRRLSQITGRSIQE
+60 
-75 IKELMKEA
+75 
-83 GMETIAN
+83 AN

-114 MNSGYRRTAKA
+114 MNSGYRRTAKV

-143 IMDLAYMQVAS
+143 IMDLAYMQIAS

-269 RHNFHPFYPGIS
+269 RHNFHPFYPGLS
-281 EPAYTDDVLAEYTG
+281 TPAYSDEMLVEYVA
-295 KNIIYNGKE
+295 KDYLYNGKK
-304 YTEYDVSQI
+304 YTEYEVSQM
-313 QRQYERSRRRWKR
+313 QRYYERARRRWKR
-326 EYLMLEAAGLDTTE
+326 EYLMQEAAGLDTTE
-340 ASVKLRSYMEKAK
+340 SSVKMRSYMEKLK
-353 DLERQTGM
+353 NLEDQTGM
-361 PSQHNRMLVA
+361 PSQHDRMIVA
-371 GYGRKE
+371 GFGKGE
-377 AGKSAWE
+377 AGKSQWE

-396 SFEGEGM
+396 SFEGQGM

-422 IFKDYVDQVNRGVIS
+422 VFKKYVLSIERGEIS
-437 PMLGFR
+437 PLLGLST
-443 VYKDTALELEERLI
+443 YKEKVHQIDEQLI
-457 GIKTTTGIEIKV
+457 GLKTPQGIEIKDYSAHFV
-469 CSGHFV
+469 GRMIGHSAPNKKYNRTGVSVENLKRCITQGEERTSGHEDTIMLIGSGCQV
-475 NRVIGYTN
+475 TYNPKTGVLVQTNRKDREV
-483 LIPRDDELR
+483 
-492 KMDAGRKN
+492 
-500 VSVDDLV
+500 
-507 DCLRNGKF
+507 
-515 VKEQKNEEGKVSVLF
+515 
-530 ATDKCAIAVNPDE
+530 
-543 HLLIQCNPTRR
+543 

>member
-53 MGMFEAE
+53 MGMMESE
-60 INRRLSQITGRSIQE
+60 INRRLSQLTGRSLEE

-90 DDRIHSLAGKKCPP
+90 DDRIHTMAGKKCPP

-143 IMDLAYMQVAS
+143 ILDQAYMQVIS

-182 GRVDNIEVAARRAI
+182 GRVDNIEVAVRRAI

-209 ARAEDVDSEY
+209 ARAFDVDSKF

-269 RHNFHPFYPGIS
+269 RHNFSPFYPGLS
-281 EPAYTDDVLAEYTG
+281 TPAYSDEMLAEYAA
-295 KNIIYNGKE
+295 KDYLYNGKK
-304 YTEYDVSQI
+304 YTEYEVSQM
-313 QRQYERSRRRWKR
+313 QRYYERARRRWKR
-326 EYLMLEAAGLDTTE
+326 EYLMQEAAGLDTAE
-340 ASVKLRSYMEKAK
+340 SSVKMRSYMEKLK
-353 DLERQTGM
+353 DLEEQTRM
-361 PSQHNRMLVA
+361 PSQHDRMIVA
-371 GYGRKE
+371 GFGKGE
-377 AGKSAWE
+377 AGKSQWE

-396 SFEGEGM
+396 SLEGQGM

-416 NSPEYK
+416 NPPEYK
-422 IFKDYVDQVNRGVIS
+422 LFKKYVLSVERGEVSPLLGLSTYREKAHLIDEQLVGLRTPQGVEIKDYSSHFVGRMIGHSAPNKKYNRTGVSVEDLKRCITH
-437 PMLGFR
+437 G
-443 VYKDTALELEERLI
+443 EER
-457 GIKTTTGIEIKV
+457 T
-469 CSGHFV
+469 SGHEDTTMLV
-475 NRVIGYTN
+475 GSGCQVTYNPKTGVLVQTNRKDREV
-483 LIPRDDELR
+483 
-492 KMDAGRKN
+492 
-500 VSVDDLV
+500 
-507 DCLRNGKF
+507 
-515 VKEQKNEEGKVSVLF
+515 
-530 ATDKCAIAVNPDE
+530 
-543 HLLIQCNPTRR
+543 

>member
-53 MGMFEAE
+53 MGMMESE
-60 INRRLSQITGRSIQE
+60 INRRLSQLTGRSLEE

-90 DDRIHSLAGKKCPP
+90 DDRIHTMAGKKCPP

-143 IMDLAYMQVAS
+143 ILDQAYMQVIS

-182 GRVDNIEVAARRAI
+182 GRVDNIEVAVRRAI

-269 RHNFHPFYPGIS
+269 RHNFSPFYPGLS
-281 EPAYTDDVLAEYTG
+281 TPAYSDEVLAEYAA
-295 KNIIYNGKE
+295 KDYLYNGKK
-304 YTEYDVSQI
+304 YTEYEVSQM
-313 QRQYERSRRRWKR
+313 QRYYERARRRWKR
-326 EYLMLEAAGLDTTE
+326 EYLMQEAAGLDTAE
-340 ASVKLRSYMEKAK
+340 SSVKMRSYMEKLK
-353 DLERQTGM
+353 DLEEQTRM
-361 PSQHNRMLVA
+361 PSQHDRMIVA
-371 GYGRKE
+371 GFGKGE
-377 AGKSAWE
+377 AGKSQWE

-396 SFEGEGM
+396 SLEGQGM

-416 NSPEYK
+416 NPPEYK
-422 IFKDYVDQVNRGVIS
+422 LFKKYVLSVERGEVSPLLGLSTYREKAHLIDEQLVGLRTPQGVEIKDYSSHFVGRMIGHSAPNKKYNRTGVSVEDLKRCITH
-437 PMLGFR
+437 G
-443 VYKDTALELEERLI
+443 EER
-457 GIKTTTGIEIKV
+457 T
-469 CSGHFV
+469 SGHEDTTMLV
-475 NRVIGYTN
+475 GSGCQVTYNPKTGVLVQTNRKDREV
-483 LIPRDDELR
+483 
-492 KMDAGRKN
+492 
-500 VSVDDLV
+500 
-507 DCLRNGKF
+507 
-515 VKEQKNEEGKVSVLF
+515 
-530 ATDKCAIAVNPDE
+530 
-543 HLLIQCNPTRR
+543 

>member
-53 MGMFEAE
+53 MGMMESE
-60 INRRLSQITGRSIQE
+60 INRRLSQLTGRSLEE

-114 MNSGYRRTAKA
+114 MNSGYRRTAKV

-143 IMDLAYMQVAS
+143 IMDLAYMQIAS

-269 RHNFHPFYPGIS
+269 RHNFHPFYPGLS
-281 EPAYTDDVLAEYTG
+281 TPAYSDEMLVEYVA
-295 KNIIYNGKE
+295 KDYLYNGKK
-304 YTEYDVSQI
+304 YTEYEVSQM
-313 QRQYERSRRRWKR
+313 QRYYERARRRWKR
-326 EYLMLEAAGLDTTE
+326 EYLMQEAAGLDTTE
-340 ASVKLRSYMEKAK
+340 SSVKMRSYMEKLK
-353 DLERQTGM
+353 NLEDQTGM
-361 PSQHNRMLVA
+361 PSQHDRMIVA
-371 GYGRKE
+371 GFGKGE
-377 AGKSAWE
+377 AGKSQWE

-396 SFEGEGM
+396 SFEGQGM

-422 IFKDYVDQVNRGVIS
+422 VFKKYVLSIERGEIS
-437 PMLGFR
+437 PLLGLST
-443 VYKDTALELEERLI
+443 YKEKVHQIDEQLI
-457 GIKTTTGIEIKV
+457 GLKTPQGIEIKDYSAHFV
-469 CSGHFV
+469 GRMIGHSAPNKKYNRTGVSVENLKRCITQGEERTSGHEDTIMLIGSGCQV
-475 NRVIGYTN
+475 TYNPKTGVLVQTNRKDREV
-483 LIPRDDELR
+483 
-492 KMDAGRKN
+492 
-500 VSVDDLV
+500 
-507 DCLRNGKF
+507 
-515 VKEQKNEEGKVSVLF
+515 
-530 ATDKCAIAVNPDE
+530 
-543 HLLIQCNPTRR
+543 

>member
-60 INRRLSQITGRSIQE
+60 INKRLAKLTGKSIQE

-90 DDRIHSLAGKKCPP
+90 DDRIHTMAGKKCPP

-143 IMDLAYMQVAS
+143 ILDQAYMQVIS

-269 RHNFHPFYPGIS
+269 RHNFHPFYPGLS
-281 EPAYTDDVLAEYTG
+281 TPAYSDEMLAEYVA
-295 KNIIYNGKE
+295 KDYLYNGKK
-304 YTEYDVSQI
+304 YTEYEVSQM
-313 QRQYERSRRRWKR
+313 QRYYERARRRWKR
-326 EYLMLEAAGLDTTE
+326 EYLMQEAAGLDTTE
-340 ASVKLRSYMEKAK
+340 SSVKMRSYMEKLK
-353 DLERQTGM
+353 NLEDQTGM
-361 PSQHNRMLVA
+361 PSQHDRMIVA
-371 GYGRKE
+371 GFGKGE
-377 AGKSAWE
+377 AGKSQWE

-396 SFEGEGM
+396 SLEGQGM

-422 IFKDYVDQVNRGVIS
+422 LFKKYVLSVERGEVS
-437 PMLGFR
+437 PLLGLST
-443 VYKDTALELEERLI
+443 YKEKAHQIDKQLI
-457 GIKTTTGIEIKV
+457 GLKTPQGIEIKDY
-469 CSGHFV
+469 SAHFV
-475 NRVIGYTN
+475 GRMIGHSALDKDFNRAGVSIEDLKQCITKGNERVSRHQDTVTLIGSGCQAVYDPKTGILVQTN
-483 LIPRDDELR
+483 
-492 KMDAGRKN
+492 
-500 VSVDDLV
+500 
-507 DCLRNGKF
+507 
-515 VKEQKNEEGKVSVLF
+515 
-530 ATDKCAIAVNPDE
+530 
-543 HLLIQCNPTRR
+543 RRG

>member
-53 MGMFEAE
+53 MGMLEAE
-60 INRRLSQITGRSIQE
+60 INRRLSQLTGRSIQE

-90 DDRIHSLAGKKCPP
+90 DDRIHTIAGKKCPP

-125 FRNLTRSTAAN
+125 FRNLTRSTAIN

-143 IMDLAYMQVAS
+143 ILDQAYMQVIS

-209 ARAEDVDSEY
+209 ARAFDVDSKF

-269 RHNFHPFYPGIS
+269 RHNFHPFYPGLS
-281 EPAYTDDVLAEYTG
+281 TPAYSDEMLAEYAT
-295 KNIIYNGKE
+295 KDYLYNGKK
-304 YTEYDVSQI
+304 YTEYEVSQM
-313 QRQYERSRRRWKR
+313 QRYYERARRRWKR
-326 EYLMLEAAGLDTTE
+326 EYLMQEAAGLDTTE
-340 ASVKLRSYMEKAK
+340 ASVKMRSYMEKLK
-353 DLERQTGM
+353 DLEVQTRM
-361 PSQHNRMLVA
+361 PSQHDRMMVA
-371 GYGRKE
+371 GFGKGE
-377 AGKSAWE
+377 AGKSQWE

-396 SFEGEGM
+396 SLEGQGM

-416 NSPEYK
+416 NPPEYK
-422 IFKDYVDQVNRGVIS
+422 LFKKYVLSIERGEISPLLGLSTYREKAHQIDEQLVGMRTPQGVEIKDYSSHFVGRMIGHSAPNKKYNRAGVSIDD
-437 PMLGFR
+437 LKHCITHG
-443 VYKDTALELEERLI
+443 EER
-457 GIKTTTGIEIKV
+457 T
-469 CSGHFV
+469 SGHEDTIMLV
-475 NRVIGYTN
+475 GSGCQVTYNPKTGVLVQTNRKDREV
-483 LIPRDDELR
+483 
-492 KMDAGRKN
+492 
-500 VSVDDLV
+500 
-507 DCLRNGKF
+507 
-515 VKEQKNEEGKVSVLF
+515 
-530 ATDKCAIAVNPDE
+530 
-543 HLLIQCNPTRR
+543 

>member
-24 AILADMARRI
+24 AILADIARRI

-60 INRRLSQITGRSIQE
+60 INRRLSQLTGRSIQE

-90 DDRIHSLAGKKCPP
+90 DDRIHTIAGKKCPP

-143 IMDLAYMQVAS
+143 ILDQAYMQVIS

-239 FKLHGEEPGYPNFYE
+239 FKLHGKEPGYPNFYE

-269 RHNFHPFYPGIS
+269 RHNFHPFYPGLS
-281 EPAYTDDVLAEYTG
+281 TPAYSDEMLAEYVA
-295 KNIIYNGKE
+295 KDYLYNGKN
-304 YTEYDVSQI
+304 YTEYEVSQM
-313 QRQYERSRRRWKR
+313 QRYYERARRRWKR
-326 EYLMLEAAGLDTTE
+326 EYLMQEAAGLDTTE
-340 ASVKLRSYMEKAK
+340 SSVKMRSYMEKLK
-353 DLERQTGM
+353 NLEEQTGM
-361 PSQHNRMLVA
+361 PSQHDRMIVA
-371 GYGRKE
+371 GFGKGE
-377 AGKSAWE
+377 AGKSQWE

-396 SFEGEGM
+396 SLEGQGM

-416 NSPEYK
+416 NPPEYK
-422 IFKDYVDQVNRGVIS
+422 LFKKYVLSVERGEVSPLLGLSTYREKAHLIDEQLVGLRTPQGAEIKDYSSHFVGRMIGHSAPNKKYNRTGVSIED
-437 PMLGFR
+437 LKRCITHG
-443 VYKDTALELEERLI
+443 EER
-457 GIKTTTGIEIKV
+457 T
-469 CSGHFV
+469 SGHEDTIMLV
-475 NRVIGYTN
+475 GSGCQVTYNPKTGVLVQTNRKDREV
-483 LIPRDDELR
+483 
-492 KMDAGRKN
+492 
-500 VSVDDLV
+500 
-507 DCLRNGKF
+507 
-515 VKEQKNEEGKVSVLF
+515 
-530 ATDKCAIAVNPDE
+530 
-543 HLLIQCNPTRR
+543 

>member
-53 MGMFEAE
+53 MGMMESE
-60 INRRLSQITGRSIQE
+60 INRRLSQLTGRSLEE

-90 DDRIHSLAGKKCPP
+90 DDRIHTIAGKKCPP

-125 FRNLTRSTAAN
+125 FRNLTRSTAIN

-143 IMDLAYMQVAS
+143 ILDQAYMQVIS

-239 FKLHGEEPGYPNFYE
+239 FKLRGEEPGYPNFYE

-269 RHNFHPFYPGIS
+269 RHNFHPFYPGLS
-281 EPAYTDDVLAEYTG
+281 TPAYSGEMLAEYAA
-295 KNIIYNGKE
+295 KDYLYNGKK
-304 YTEYDVSQI
+304 YTEYEVSQM
-313 QRQYERSRRRWKR
+313 QRYYERARRRWKR
-326 EYLMLEAAGLDTTE
+326 EYLMQEAAGLDTTE
-340 ASVKLRSYMEKAK
+340 ASVKIRSYMEKLK
-353 DLERQTGM
+353 NLEEQTGM
-361 PSQHNRMLVA
+361 PSQHDRMIVA
-371 GYGRKE
+371 GFGKGE
-377 AGKSAWE
+377 AGKSQWE

-396 SFEGEGM
+396 SLEGQGM

-416 NSPEYK
+416 NPPEYK
-422 IFKDYVDQVNRGVIS
+422 VFKKYVLSVERGEISPLLGLSTYKEKVHQIDEQLVGLRTPQGAEIKDYSSHFVGRMIGHSAPNKKYNRTGVSIED
-437 PMLGFR
+437 LKRCITHG
-443 VYKDTALELEERLI
+443 EER
-457 GIKTTTGIEIKV
+457 T
-469 CSGHFV
+469 SGHEDTIMLV
-475 NRVIGYTN
+475 GSGCQVTYNPKTGVLVQTNRKDREV
-483 LIPRDDELR
+483 
-492 KMDAGRKN
+492 
-500 VSVDDLV
+500 
-507 DCLRNGKF
+507 
-515 VKEQKNEEGKVSVLF
+515 
-530 ATDKCAIAVNPDE
+530 
-543 HLLIQCNPTRR
+543 

>member
-53 MGMFEAE
+53 MGMMESE
-60 INRRLSQITGRSIQE
+60 INRRLSQLTGRSLKE

-83 GMETIAN
+83 GMETIAS

-114 MNSGYRRTAKA
+114 MNSGYRRTAKV
-125 FRNLTRSTAAN
+125 FRNLTRSTAIN

-143 IMDLAYMQVAS
+143 ILDQAYMQVIS

-239 FKLHGEEPGYPNFYE
+239 FKLHGEEQGYPNFYE
-254 ATGYGTGPG
+254 ATGYGTGQG

-269 RHNFHPFYPGIS
+269 RHNFHPFYPGLS
-281 EPAYTDDVLAEYTG
+281 TPAYSSEMLAEYAA
-295 KNIIYNGKE
+295 KDYLYNGKK
-304 YTEYDVSQI
+304 YTEYEVSQM
-313 QRQYERSRRRWKR
+313 QRYYERARRKWKR
-326 EYLMLEAAGLDTTE
+326 EYLMQEAAGLDTTE
-340 ASVKLRSYMEKAK
+340 SSVKMRSYMEKLK
-353 DLERQTGM
+353 NLEEQTGM
-361 PSQHNRMLVA
+361 PSQHDRMIVA
-371 GYGRKE
+371 GFGKGE
-377 AGKSAWE
+377 AGKSQWE

-396 SFEGEGM
+396 SLEGQGM

-416 NSPEYK
+416 NPPEYK
-422 IFKDYVDQVNRGVIS
+422 LFKKYVLSVERGEVSPLLGLSTYREKAHLIDEQLVGLRTPQGVEIKDYSSHFVGRMIGHSAPNKKYNRTGVSVEDLKRCITH
-437 PMLGFR
+437 G
-443 VYKDTALELEERLI
+443 EER
-457 GIKTTTGIEIKV
+457 T
-469 CSGHFV
+469 SGHEDTTMLV
-475 NRVIGYTN
+475 GSGCQVTYNPKTGVLVQTNRKDREV
-483 LIPRDDELR
+483 
-492 KMDAGRKN
+492 
-500 VSVDDLV
+500 
-507 DCLRNGKF
+507 
-515 VKEQKNEEGKVSVLF
+515 
-530 ATDKCAIAVNPDE
+530 
-543 HLLIQCNPTRR
+543 

>member
-60 INRRLSQITGRSIQE
+60 INRRLSQLTGRSIQE

-90 DDRIHSLAGKKCPP
+90 DDRIHTMAGKKCPP

-114 MNSGYRRTAKA
+114 MNSGYKRTAKA
-125 FRNLTRSTAAN
+125 FRNLTRSTAIN

-143 IMDLAYMQVAS
+143 ILDQAYMQVTS

-168 ALAEKGIESVRYPS
+168 ALAETGIESVRYPS
-182 GRVDNIEVAARRAI
+182 GRVDSIEVAVRRAI

-209 ARAEDVDSEY
+209 ARAFDVDSEY

-269 RHNFHPFYPGIS
+269 RHNFSPFYPGLS
-281 EPAYTDDVLAEYTG
+281 TPAYSDEMLAEYVA
-295 KNIIYNGKE
+295 KDYLYNGKK
-304 YTEYDVSQI
+304 YTEYEVSQM
-313 QRQYERSRRRWKR
+313 QRYYERARRKWKR
-326 EYLMLEAAGLDTTE
+326 EYLMQEAAGLDTAE
-340 ASVKLRSYMEKAK
+340 SSVKMRSYMEKLK
-353 DLERQTGM
+353 DLEEQTRM
-361 PSQHNRMLVA
+361 PSQHDRMIVA
-371 GYGRKE
+371 GFGKGE
-377 AGKSAWE
+377 AGKSQWE

-396 SFEGEGM
+396 SLEGQGM

-416 NSPEYK
+416 NPPEYK
-422 IFKDYVDQVNRGVIS
+422 LFKKYVLSVERGEVSPLLGLSTYREKAHLIDEQLVGLRTPQGVEIKDYSSHFVGRMIGHSAPNKKYNRTGVSVEDLKRCITH
-437 PMLGFR
+437 G
-443 VYKDTALELEERLI
+443 EER
-457 GIKTTTGIEIKV
+457 T
-469 CSGHFV
+469 SGHEDTTMLV
-475 NRVIGYTN
+475 GSGCQVTYNPKTGVLVQTNRKDREV
-483 LIPRDDELR
+483 
-492 KMDAGRKN
+492 
-500 VSVDDLV
+500 
-507 DCLRNGKF
+507 
-515 VKEQKNEEGKVSVLF
+515 
-530 ATDKCAIAVNPDE
+530 
-543 HLLIQCNPTRR
+543 

>member
-53 MGMFEAE
+53 MGMMESE
-60 INRRLSQITGRSIQE
+60 INRRLSQLTGRSLEE

-90 DDRIHSLAGKKCPP
+90 DDRIHTIAGKKCPP

-143 IMDLAYMQVAS
+143 ILDQAYMQVIS

-168 ALAEKGIESVRYPS
+168 ALAEKGIDSVRYPS
-182 GRVDNIEVAARRAI
+182 GRVDSMEVAVRRAI

-239 FKLHGEEPGYPNFYE
+239 FKLRGEEPGYPNFYE

-269 RHNFHPFYPGIS
+269 RHNFSPFYPGLS
-281 EPAYTDDVLAEYTG
+281 TPAYSEEMLVEYAA
-295 KNIIYNGKE
+295 KDYLYNGKK
-304 YTEYDVSQI
+304 YTEYEVSQM
-313 QRQYERSRRRWKR
+313 QRYYERARRRWKR
-326 EYLMLEAAGLDTTE
+326 EYLMQEAAGLDTAE
-340 ASVKLRSYMEKAK
+340 ASVKMRSYMEKLK
-353 DLERQTGM
+353 DLEEQTRM
-361 PSQHNRMLVA
+361 PSQHDRMIVA
-371 GYGRKE
+371 GFGKGE
-377 AGKSAWE
+377 AGKSQWE

-396 SFEGEGM
+396 SLEGQGM

-416 NSPEYK
+416 NPPEYK
-422 IFKDYVDQVNRGVIS
+422 LFKKYVLSVERGEVSPLLGLSTYRETARQIDEQLVGLRTPQGVEIKDYSSHFVGRMIGHSAPNKKYNRTGVSIED
-437 PMLGFR
+437 LKHCITHG
-443 VYKDTALELEERLI
+443 EER
-457 GIKTTTGIEIKV
+457 T
-469 CSGHFV
+469 SGHEDTIMLV
-475 NRVIGYTN
+475 GSGCQVTYNPKTGVLVQTNRKDREV
-483 LIPRDDELR
+483 
-492 KMDAGRKN
+492 
-500 VSVDDLV
+500 
-507 DCLRNGKF
+507 
-515 VKEQKNEEGKVSVLF
+515 
-530 ATDKCAIAVNPDE
+530 
-543 HLLIQCNPTRR
+543 

>member
-24 AILADMARRI
+24 AILADMARRL

-53 MGMFEAE
+53 MGMMESE
-60 INRRLSQITGRSIQE
+60 INRRLSQLTGRSLEE

-143 IMDLAYMQVAS
+143 ILDQAYMQVIS

-168 ALAEKGIESVRYPS
+168 ALAEKGIDSVRYPS
-182 GRVDNIEVAARRAI
+182 GRVDSMEVAVRRAI

-239 FKLHGEEPGYPNFYE
+239 FKLHDEEPGYPNFYE

-269 RHNFHPFYPGIS
+269 RHNFHPFYPGLS
-281 EPAYTDDVLAEYTG
+281 TPAYSDEMLAEYIA
-295 KNIIYNGKE
+295 KDYLYNGKK
-304 YTEYDVSQI
+304 YTEYEVSQM
-313 QRQYERSRRRWKR
+313 QRYYERARRRWKR
-326 EYLMLEAAGLDTTE
+326 AYLMQEAAGLDTTE
-340 ASVKLRSYMEKAK
+340 SSVKMRSYMEKLK
-353 DLERQTGM
+353 NLEEQTGM
-361 PSQHNRMLVA
+361 PSQHNRMIVA
-371 GYGRKE
+371 GFGKGE
-377 AGKSAWE
+377 AGKSQWE

-396 SFEGEGM
+396 SLEGQGM

-416 NSPEYK
+416 NPPEYK
-422 IFKDYVDQVNRGVIS
+422 LFKKYVLSVERGEVSPLLGLSTYREKVHLIDEQLVGLKTPQGVEIKDYSSHFVGRMIGHSAPNKKYNRTGVSIE
-437 PMLGFR
+437 
-443 VYKDTALELEERLI
+443 ELKRCITHGEER
-457 GIKTTTGIEIKV
+457 T
-469 CSGHFV
+469 SGHEDTIMLV
-475 NRVIGYTN
+475 GSGCQVTYNPKTGVLVQTNRKDREV
-483 LIPRDDELR
+483 
-492 KMDAGRKN
+492 
-500 VSVDDLV
+500 
-507 DCLRNGKF
+507 
-515 VKEQKNEEGKVSVLF
+515 
-530 ATDKCAIAVNPDE
+530 
-543 HLLIQCNPTRR
+543 

>member
-53 MGMFEAE
+53 MGMMESE
-60 INRRLSQITGRSIQE
+60 INRRLSQLTGRSLEE

-83 GMETIAN
+83 GMETIAS
-90 DDRIHSLAGKKCPP
+90 DDRIHSMAGKKCPP

-143 IMDLAYMQVAS
+143 ILDQAYMQVIS

-168 ALAEKGIESVRYPS
+168 VLAEKGIESVRYPS
-182 GRVDNIEVAARRAI
+182 GRVDNIEVAVRRAI

-209 ARAEDVDSEY
+209 ARAFDVDSEY

-269 RHNFHPFYPGIS
+269 RHNFSPFYPGLS
-281 EPAYTDDVLAEYTG
+281 TPAYSDEMLAEYAA
-295 KNIIYNGKE
+295 KDYLYNGKK
-304 YTEYDVSQI
+304 YTEYEVSQM
-313 QRQYERSRRRWKR
+313 QRYYERARRRWKR
-326 EYLMLEAAGLDTTE
+326 EYLMQEAAGLDTAE
-340 ASVKLRSYMEKAK
+340 SSVKMRSYMEKLK
-353 DLERQTGM
+353 DLEEQTRM
-361 PSQHNRMLVA
+361 PSQHDRMIVA
-371 GYGRKE
+371 GFGKGE
-377 AGKSAWE
+377 AGKSQWE

-396 SFEGEGM
+396 SLEGQGM

-416 NSPEYK
+416 NPPEYK
-422 IFKDYVDQVNRGVIS
+422 LFKKYVLSVERGEVSPLLGLSTYREKAHLIDEQLVGLRTPQGVEIKDYSSHFVGRMIGHSAPNKKYNRTGVSVEDLKRCITH
-437 PMLGFR
+437 G
-443 VYKDTALELEERLI
+443 EER
-457 GIKTTTGIEIKV
+457 T
-469 CSGHFV
+469 SGHEDTTMLV
-475 NRVIGYTN
+475 GSGCQVTYNPKTGALVQTNRKDREV
-483 LIPRDDELR
+483 
-492 KMDAGRKN
+492 
-500 VSVDDLV
+500 
-507 DCLRNGKF
+507 
-515 VKEQKNEEGKVSVLF
+515 
-530 ATDKCAIAVNPDE
+530 
-543 HLLIQCNPTRR
+543 